1 MEINIY
7 SEIKRIS
14 TKYANYNFYLFGSFT
29 VADIQCGDVD
39 VLIIYDTTEYINSV
53 RSDFK
58 NINTFE
64 HFDLMFLSLDEEREL
79 KFVEKVKA
87 IKL

>member
-1 MEINIY
+1 MEININ
-7 SEIKRIS
+7 SEIRRIS
-14 TKYANYNFYLFGSFT
+14 TKYTNYNFYLFGSFT
-29 VADIQCGDVD
+29 VKDIEYGDID
-39 VLIIYDTTEYINSV
+39 VLIIYDTAKHINSV

-64 HFDLMFLSLDEEREL
+64 NFDLMFLSLDEEKEL

>member
-1 MEINIY
+1 MEININ
-7 SEIKRIS
+7 SEIRRIS
-14 TKYANYNFYLFGSFT
+14 TKYINYDFYLFGSFT
-29 VADIQCGDVD
+29 FKDIQYGDVD
-39 VLIIYDTTEYINSV
+39 VLIIYDTTEDIKSV

-64 HFDLMFLSLDEEREL
+64 NFDLMFLNFDEEKEL

>member
-1 MEINIY
+1 MEININ

-14 TKYANYNFYLFGSFT
+14 AKYTNYDFYLFGSFT
-29 VADIQCGDVD
+29 VTGIKCGDVD
-39 VLIIYDTTEYINSV
+39 VLIIYDTTEHINSV
-53 RSDFK
+53 RYDFE

-64 HFDLMFLSLDEEREL
+64 HFDLMFLSLDEEQEL

>member
-1 MEINIY
+1 MGIDIN
-7 SEIKRIS
+7 SEIRRIS
-14 TKYANYNFYLFGSFT
+14 TKYTNYDFYLFGSFT
-29 VADIQCGDVD
+29 VKEIQYGDIDI
-39 VLIIYDTTEYINSV
+39 LIIYDTAKHINSI

-64 HFDLMFLSLDEEREL
+64 KFDLMFLNFDEEQEL

>member
-1 MEINIY
+1 MEININ
-7 SEIKRIS
+7 SEIKKIS
-14 TKYANYNFYLFGSFT
+14 TKYSIYDFYLFGSFT
-29 VADIQCGDVD
+29 VTEKKCGDID
-39 VLIIYDTTEYINSV
+39 ILIIYKTTEHINSV
-53 RSDFK
+53 RYDFK

-64 HFDLMFLSLDEEREL
+64 HFDLMFLSIDEEKEL